1 MRRASVQL
9 LLHLKLPGLQSGL
22 RTQSEPM
29 TDICRAPCQP
39 SLAQAPHSIQQQS
52 GAQVQQT
59 SVAGVGHALVLEY
72 PSRRR
77 LPGAP
82 GVPGWLLLLRW
93 SLTRCRSME
102 KRALARFM
110 ADTVGRKRDCLCSQL
125 QSTVA
130 APCAL

>member
-1 MRRASVQL
+1 MPPFSGASS
-9 LLHLKLPGLQSGL
+9 P
-22 RTQSEPM
+22 
-29 TDICRAPCQP
+29 
-39 SLAQAPHSIQQQS
+39 SIQQQS
-52 GAQVQQT
+52 GAQVQQD

-110 ADTVGRKRDCLCSQL
+110 AETVGRKRDCLCSQL